1 MCRADRARAT
11 LRGTTTWRCTRWTVP
26 ATSCARRRPGTATSR
41 ALVTASR
48 TLTYAE
54 LDALSDRVA
63 AGLAARGVRAGQPV
77 SLYAQNRW
85 EWVVAYHGALK
96 AGAVVNPVN
105 VMLTPEELAFVLRDC
120 GAAAVFTSV
129 EQAPTVLELTRELP
143 ELRTVVAFGPAGPDG
158 GGALAFD
165 ELLAGDAPVPPVTVD
180 PDTASTIGY
189 TSGTTGHPKGAV
201 QSHRAV
207 LLNCALTATMHGRRE
222 DDVVVT
228 ALPAPHV
235 YGNVV
240 INGTFLA
247 GGTVVLME
255 RFAAGEALRLI
266 AEHRATLF
274 EGVPAMYAMLL
285 ADPGLAAA
293 DLSSLTRCTVGGQTI
308 PLSTIRRWQD
318 RSGAPLIELW
328 GMTEVAGLGTTHA
341 LYAPP
346 VPGSIGVA
354 LPGIEV
360 RVADLTDT
368 ARDAPAGEP
377 GELMVRGPI
386 VMMGYHGNPEAT
398 AETIEPDGWL
408 HTGDVATIDAT
419 GHVFV
424 VDRLKDMIIT
434 GGYNVYPAEVERV
447 LAAHPEVAMVAAGP
461 VPDAVR
467 GELACAYV
475 VRVAGTDPTEEE
487 LIAYAGEHLAPYK
500 RPRLVRFVDTLPAT
514 STGKIMR
521 RELIKQFA
529 P

>member
-1 MCRADRARAT
+1 MDGPGDILRTVGARFGEKT
-11 LRGTTTWRCTRWTVP
+11 
-26 ATSCARRRPGTATSR
+26 
-41 ALVTASR
+41 ALVTATR
-48 TLTYAE
+48 TLSFAE

-63 AGLAARGVRAGQPV
+63 AGLVARGVRGGQPV

-120 GAAAVFTSV
+120 GAAAVFTSA
-129 EQAPTVLELTRELP
+129 EQAPTVLELTRDLP
-143 ELRTVVAFGPAGPDG
+143 ELRTVVAFGDVEGDAAQRSSTRPE
-158 GGALAFD
+158 GALAFD
-165 ELLAGDAPVPPVTVD
+165 ELLGGDDPVPHVTVD
-180 PDTASTIGY
+180 PDAPSTIGY

-207 LLNCALTATMHGRRE
+207 LLNCALTATMHGRRP

-255 RFAAGEALRLI
+255 RFAPGEALRLI
-266 AEHRATLF
+266 GEHRATLF

-285 ADPGLAAA
+285 ADPGLADA

-308 PLSTIRRWQD
+308 PLSTIERWQD

-328 GMTEVAGLGTTHA
+328 GMTEIAGLGTTHA

-354 LPGIEV
+354 LPGIEL
-360 RVADLTDT
+360 RIADLADVG
-368 ARDAPAGEP
+368 RDSPVGEP

-386 VMMGYHGNPEAT
+386 VMSGYHGNPEAT

-408 HTGDVATIDAT
+408 HTGDVATMDAT

-424 VDRLKDMIIT
+424 VDRRKDMIIT

-447 LAAHPEVAMVAAGP
+447 LAAHPKVAMVAAGP

-475 VRVAGTDPTEEE
+475 VPVAGTDPTEEE
-487 LIAYAGEHLAPYK
+487 LVAYAGEHLAAYK
-500 RPRLVRFVDTLPAT
+500 RPRLVRFVDALPAT

-521 RELIKQFA
+521 RELIKQFT

>member
-1 MCRADRARAT
+1 MHGPGDILRAVGPRFGDK
-11 LRGTTTWRCTRWTVP
+11 P
-26 ATSCARRRPGTATSR
+26 
-41 ALVTASR
+41 ALVTRTR
-48 TLTYAE
+48 TLTFAE

-63 AGLAARGVRAGQPV
+63 AGLAARGVRAGRPV

-120 GAAAVFTSV
+120 GAAAVFTSA
-129 EQAPTVLELTRELP
+129 EQAPTVLELTRDLP
-143 ELRTVVAFGPAGPDG
+143 DLQTVVAFGEAA
-158 GGALAFD
+158 GALALD
-165 ELLAGDAPVPPVTVD
+165 DLLAGDHPVPQVDTD
-180 PDTASTIGY
+180 PDTPSTIGY

-207 LLNCALTATMHGRRE
+207 LLNCALTATMHGRRD

-255 RFAAGEALRLI
+255 RFDPGEALRLI
-266 AEHRATLF
+266 TEHRATLF

-308 PLSTIRRWQD
+308 PISTIERWQD

-328 GMTEVAGLGTTHA
+328 GMTELAGLGTTHA
-341 LYAPP
+341 RYAPP

-354 LPGIEV
+354 LPGVELRI
-360 RVADLTDT
+360 ADLEDVG
-368 ARDAPAGEP
+368 RDAPAGEP

-386 VMMGYHGNPEAT
+386 VMSGYHGNPEAT

-408 HTGDVATIDAT
+408 HTGDVATMDAT

-424 VDRLKDMIIT
+424 VDRRKDMIIT
-434 GGYNVYPAEVERV
+434 AGYNVYPAEVERV
-447 LAAHPEVAMVAAGP
+447 LAAHPDVAMVAVGP
-461 VPDAVR
+461 VPDPVR

-475 VRVAGTDPTEEE
+475 VPVAGSDPTEAE
-487 LIAYAGEHLAPYK
+487 LVAYAGEHLAAYK
-500 RPRLVRFVDTLPAT
+500 RPRMVRFVDALPAT

-521 RELIKQFA
+521 RELIKKFT

>member
-1 MCRADRARAT
+1 MDGPGEILRAAAR
-11 LRGTTTWRCTRWTVP
+11 GFG
-26 ATSCARRRPGTATSR
+26 ARP
-41 ALVTASR
+41 ALVTATR
-48 TLTYAE
+48 TLSFAE

-63 AGLAARGVRAGQPV
+63 AWLTARGVRAGQPV

-85 EWVVAYHGALK
+85 EWVVAYHGALR

-120 GAAAVFTSV
+120 GAAAVFTSA
-129 EQAPTVLELTRELP
+129 EQAAAVVELTRDLP
-143 ELRTVVAFGPAGPDG
+143 DPVTVVAFGQAAG
-158 GGALAFD
+158 AVAFD
-165 ELLAGDAPVPPVTVD
+165 EVLACDGPVPDITVD
-180 PDTASTIGY
+180 PAAPSTIGY

-207 LLNCALTATMHGRRE
+207 LLNCALTATMHGRTS

-240 INGTFLA
+240 INGTFLV

-255 RFAAGEALRLI
+255 RFDPAQALRLI
-266 AEHRATLF
+266 GEHRATLF
-274 EGVPAMYAMLL
+274 EGVPAMYATMLASPAL
-285 ADPGLAAA
+285 ESA

-328 GMTEVAGLGTTHA
+328 GMTEIAGLGTTHA
-341 LYAPP
+341 LHSPP
-346 VPGSIGVA
+346 VPGSIGVS
-354 LPGIEV
+354 LPGIEI
-360 RVADLTDT
+360 RVSDLEDPS
-368 ARDAPAGEP
+368 RDAPRGEP

-386 VMMGYHGNPEAT
+386 VMIGYHGNPEAT

-408 HTGDVATIDAT
+408 HTGDIATMDDT

-424 VDRLKDMIIT
+424 VDRRKDMIIT
-434 GGYNVYPAEVERV
+434 GGYNVYPAEIERV
-447 LAAHPEVAMVAAGP
+447 LAAHPAVGQVAAGP
-461 VPDAVR
+461 VPDPVR

-475 VRVAGTDPTEEE
+475 VLAPGAAVTEEE
-487 LIAYAGEHLAPYK
+487 LIAFAGGSLAAYK
-500 RPRLVRFVDTLPAT
+500 RPRLVRFVDALPAT

-521 RELIKQFA
+521 RELIKQFDA
-529 P
+529 

>member
-1 MCRADRARAT
+1 VNGPGDILPVAAARF
-11 LRGTTTWRCTRWTVP
+11 GDKP
-26 ATSCARRRPGTATSR
+26 
-41 ALVTASR
+41 ALVTATR
-48 TLTYAE
+48 TLSFTE
-54 LDALSDRVA
+54 LDELSDRVA
-63 AGLAARGVRAGQPV
+63 AWLVERGVRPAQPV

-85 EWVVAYHGALK
+85 EWVVTYHGALK

-120 GAAAVFTSV
+120 GAAAVFTSA
-129 EQAPTVLELTRELP
+129 EQAATVVELTRDLP
-143 ELRTVVAFGPAGPDG
+143 RLDTVVAFGPAVTSGQAE
-158 GGALAFD
+158 GAIAFG
-165 ELLAGDAPVPPVTVD
+165 EVLRCAAPAPRIEVD
-180 PDTASTIGY
+180 PAAPSTIGY

-207 LLNCALTATMHGRRE
+207 LWNCACTATMHGRNI

-255 RFAAGEALRLI
+255 RFAPDQTLRLI
-266 AEHRATLF
+266 SEHRATLF
-274 EGVPAMYAMLL
+274 EGVPAMYSMLL
-285 ADPGLAAA
+285 ADPALDQA

-308 PLSTIRRWQD
+308 SISTIERWQQ

-328 GMTEVAGLGTTHA
+328 GMTEVAGLGTTHP
-341 LYAPP
+341 LHAPP
-346 VPGSIGVA
+346 VPGSIGVP
-354 LPGIEV
+354 LPGVQV
-360 RVADLTDT
+360 RVADLEDPR
-368 ARDAPAGEP
+368 RDAAPGTP

-386 VMMGYHGNPEAT
+386 VMLGYHGNEAAT
-398 AETIEPDGWL
+398 AEAIGPDGWL
-408 HTGDVATIDAT
+408 HTGDVATMDDI
-419 GHVFV
+419 GYIFL

-447 LAAHPEVAMVAAGP
+447 LASHPSVAMVGVGP
-461 VPDAVR
+461 VPDPVK

-475 VRVAGTDPTEEE
+475 VRAPGADPSEED
-487 LIAYAGEHLAPYK
+487 LIAHVSDRLAAYK
-500 RPRLVRFVDTLPAT
+500 RPRLIRFVDELPKT

-521 RELIKQFA
+521 RELIKQFDS
-529 P
+529 